1 MSTLKSS
8 AEDLTLNADG
18 SGNDIKFQS
27 DAVEVAAIDQAGN
40 LTVSG
45 TVDGVDIQTLN
56 TTASAALPKAGG
68 TMTGTIIIDQDTDN
82 IALKLDSEAT
92 TKETIDAYGKQVLF
106 CQQDIAGG
114 YGGYFYRNINEAGS
128 NPLVRIREDN
138 VSNTQTALWVQQDG
152 SGLCADFIGD
162 KIRVADGILFGTDTA
177 AANALDDYEEGT
189 WTPGFNGGAAP
200 EASAAS
206 ATYVKVGT
214 MVTCYLMWWGFT
226 GSAVAAQITG
236 CPFTS
241 KAGTYVTGTLGA
253 NTWTTN
259 GAGCWGY
266 TAATIRIQDCV
277 NLNEATGIVGY
288 PKYISMA
295 ITYQTT

>member
-128 NPLVRIREDN
+128 NPLARIREDN
-138 VSNTQTALWVQQDG
+138 ASNTQTALWVQQDG

-162 KIRVADGILFGTDTA
+162 KIRAADGILFGTDTA
-177 AANALDDYEEGT
+177 PDNALDDYEEGT
-189 WTPGFNGGAAP
+189 WTPSWTGTNANIAGQYSGRIHHYIRIGGMFHFWVDFYQNSNNGSFSSGSVISGLP
-200 EASAAS
+200 FASYPHSSNYVLTANIYSSSTTTPINGYVSTAGTIVLHSSAS
-206 ATYVKVGT
+206 SVRH
-214 MVTCYLMWWGFT
+214 LWIT
-226 GSAVAAQITG
+226 GSV
-236 CPFTS
+236 CL
-241 KAGTYVTGTLGA
+241 V
-253 NTWTTN
+253 
-259 GAGCWGY
+259 
-266 TAATIRIQDCV
+266 
-277 NLNEATGIVGY
+277 
-288 PKYISMA
+288 
-295 ITYQTT
+295 

>member
-27 DAVEVAAIDQAGN
+27 NGVEK
-40 LTVSG
+40 
-45 TVDGVDIQTLN
+45 
-56 TTASAALPKAGG
+56 AS
-68 TMTGTIIIDQDTDN
+68 IDQDGVITATGGIITSSGTDVGGVIEITAN
-82 IALKLDSEAT
+82 SLTSGRVMNVVSNGMTTGNLANFYSNTADTGTRDLVKITNDNTAATGTTALKVTQDST
-92 TKETIDAYGKQVLF
+92 
-106 CQQDIAGG
+106 
-114 YGGYFYRNINEAGS
+114 
-128 NPLVRIREDN
+128 
-138 VSNTQTALWVQQDG
+138 
-152 SGLCADFIGD
+152 GLCADFVGD

>member
-8 AEDLTLNADG
+8 AENLTLNADG
-18 SGNDIKFQS
+18 SNNDVIIQS
-27 DAVEVAAIDQAGN
+27 NGSTIV
-40 LTVSG
+40 
-45 TVDGVDIQTLN
+45 TVDGSAAAVGVGIVAPLASLHIYHA
-56 TTASAALPKAGG
+56 TTNNVLRLESGDASAGLEFKDNSTSNLPSIYNATDDLIFSTGGAERLRIPAAGG
-68 TMTGTIIIDQDTDN
+68 LTFNG
-82 IALKLDSEAT
+82 
-92 TKETIDAYGKQVLF
+92 
-106 CQQDIAGG
+106 
-114 YGGYFYRNINEAGS
+114 
-128 NPLVRIREDN
+128 
-138 VSNTQTALWVQQDG
+138 
-152 SGLCADFIGD
+152 
-162 KIRVADGILFGTDTA
+162 DTA